1 MKFLIDN
8 IWLILIALLSG
19 GALAW
24 PALSRSKHSV
34 STLEAIQLIN
44 KGKLQIL
51 DVRSAEEFSAGHLR
65 ASKHIPLKDLVSRVG
80 ELNKSEAVLVICG
93 SGTQALRGVHQLAHA
108 GFQELYSLEGG
119 VTKWQTEGLPIAK

>member
-1 MKFLIDN
+1 VKFLIDN
-8 IWLILIALLSG
+8 IWLILIVLLSG

-80 ELNKSEAVLVICG
+80 ELNKSEAVLVICAT
-93 SGTQALRGVHQLAHA
+93 GTQALRGVHQLAHA

>member
-1 MKFLIDN
+1 VKFLIDN

-19 GALAW
+19 GALVW

-51 DVRSAEEFSAGHLR
+51 DVRSTEEYSAGHLR
-65 ASKHIPLKDLVSRVG
+65 ASKHIPLKDLKSRLG
-80 ELNKSEAVLVICG
+80 ELNKSEAVLVVCV
-93 SGTQALRGVHQLAHA
+93 SGTQSLRGRHQLAQA
-108 GFQELYSLEGG
+108 GFQDVYSLEGG